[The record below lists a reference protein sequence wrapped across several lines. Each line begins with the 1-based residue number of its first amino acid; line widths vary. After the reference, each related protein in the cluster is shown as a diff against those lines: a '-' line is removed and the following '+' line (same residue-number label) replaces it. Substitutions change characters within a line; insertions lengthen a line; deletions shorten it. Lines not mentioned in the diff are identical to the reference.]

1 MSEVICTDG
10 LPGKPQCSEP
20 GCYGGKYCEEHAP
33 TPDPTTTE
41 RQKAND
47 FALLQEC
54 VDYLETHGLDKI
66 TRLDL
71 KHAAQYL
78 DNHIDYGVR

>member
-1 MSEVICTDG
+1 MS
-10 LPGKPQCSEP
+10 
-20 GCYGGKYCEEHAP
+20 
-33 TPDPTTTE
+33 DPELTTTD

-47 FALLQEC
+47 FALLQEA
-54 VDYLETHGLDKI
+54 VQYLETHGLDKI
-66 TRLDL
+66 NRMDL